1 MAFLLTRAKV
11 VIELYFFSV
20 ENMSVLC
27 ANAPQ
32 DSPDR
37 NIENTS

>member
-11 VIELYFFSV
+11 VIELYFNV
-20 ENMSVLC
+20 DNMSVLC